1 MVSWRKEKKKR
12 RMQERE
18 ATERAREQGAEPS
31 EGVRVN
37 DRRRVHLDEQGEGVK
52 VQAEG
57 AAAAPSLKPKYV
69 EELEERTRAAERQ
82 AQDVQARFEQVRAE
96 LRRETDETR
105 QRLTRASDERVERE
119 KARFVAALLPV
130 LDNLRRAIEAAE
142 GGGSPEALLVG
153 LRGTVGGFQSVL
165 ASLGVETIEATGA
178 KFDPELHEAV
188 DTKEVEPDR
197 DGTVTAEYSS
207 GYRMGGQLLR
217 PARVQVGRAPSAAH
231 GAAE

>member
-96 LRRETDETR
+96 LRRETDEIR
-105 QRLTRASDERVERE
+105 QRLQRRADERVQRE
-119 KARFVAALLPV
+119 KAQFVASLLPV
-130 LDNLRRAIEAAE
+130 LDNLERAMQAAE
-142 GGGSPEALLVG
+142 AGGSLEALMDG
-153 LRGTVGGFQSVL
+153 LRGTIGGFEGAL
-165 ASLGVETIEATGA
+165 AASGVEGIAAVGER
-178 KFDPELHEAV
+178 FDPELHEAV
-188 DTKEVEPDR
+188 DTAEVEPAR
-197 DGTVTAEYSS
+197 DGEVTAEYGR

-217 PARVQVGRAPSAAH
+217 PARVQVGRARGEAQ